1 MKLARRVM
9 DGFEINFE
17 HFTEID
23 KRQYRNLNTTKCKS
37 MTTWIFVL
45 DICEIIF
52 KRNPQWPY
60 RNDIKHNLIQKP
72 HQLED

>member
-1 MKLARRVM
+1 MCNVRNMVLQLNCSFQEIKKVHHGDIKMHTIMKLARRVM

-37 MTTWIFVL
+37 MTT
-45 DICEIIF
+45 
-52 KRNPQWPY
+52 
-60 RNDIKHNLIQKP
+60 
-72 HQLED
+72 